1 MIKKLLASVVFF
13 GVLSAS
19 VVAQDIAR
27 IKITD
32 LESKIAEAKGPLVI
46 NFWATFCKPC
56 VEEIPHFVKLS
67 EKYRDQGLQ
76 MLFVSL
82 DLEEDYPAKVQMVAQ
97 KLGIK
102 NRVVWLDEFD
112 ADYFIP
118 KIDSSWSGALP
129 ATLLLNTQKGYRRFL
144 DQVLTEEK
152 LKLEIDQM
160 LDTGRP

>member
-1 MIKKLLASVVFF
+1 MIKKLLVSWIFCL
-13 GVLSAS
+13 VLAPAI
-19 VVAQDIAR
+19 VAQDIAR

-32 LESKIAEAKGPLVI
+32 LESTIAEAKGPLVI

-56 VEEIPHFVKLS
+56 VEEIPHFVKLL

-118 KIDSSWSGALP
+118 RIDSSWSGALP

-152 LKLEIDQM
+152 LKFEIDQM
-160 LDTGRP
+160 LNAGRL

>member
-1 MIKKLLASVVFF
+1 MTSWILCLLLAP
-13 GVLSAS
+13 A

-32 LESKIAEAKGPLVI
+32 LEAKIRDAEGPLVI

-56 VEEIPHFVKLS
+56 VEEIPHFVKLN
-67 EKYRDQGLQ
+67 EKYREQGLR

-82 DLEEDYPAKVQMVAQ
+82 DLEEDYPAKVQSVAQ

-102 NRVVWLDEFD
+102 NQVLWLDEFD

-118 KIDSSWSGALP
+118 RIDSSWSGALP
-129 ATLLLNTQKGYRRFL
+129 ATLLLNAQKGYRRFL

-152 LKLEIDQM
+152 LQKEIELM
-160 LDTGRP
+160 LKAVEP

>member
-1 MIKKLLASVVFF
+1 MASWILCLLLAP
-13 GVLSAS
+13 A

-32 LESKIAEAKGPLVI
+32 LEAKIRNAEGPLVI

-56 VEEIPHFVKLS
+56 VEEIPHFVKLN
-67 EKYRDQGLQ
+67 EKYRAQGLR

-82 DLEEDYPAKVQMVAQ
+82 DLEEDYPAKVQSVAQ

-102 NRVVWLDEFD
+102 SQVLWLDEFD

-118 KIDSSWSGALP
+118 KIDSGWSGALP
-129 ATLLLNTQKGYRRFL
+129 ATLLLNAQKDYRRFL

-152 LKLEIDQM
+152 LQKEIELM
-160 LDTGRP
+160 LNAVKP

>member
-1 MIKKLLASVVFF
+1 MASWILCLLLAP
-13 GVLSAS
+13 A

-32 LESKIAEAKGPLVI
+32 LEAKIRNAEGPLVI

-56 VEEIPHFVKLS
+56 VEEIPHFVKLN
-67 EKYRDQGLQ
+67 EKYRAQGLR

-82 DLEEDYPAKVQMVAQ
+82 DLEEDYPAKVQSVAQ

-102 NRVVWLDEFD
+102 SQVLWLDEFD

-118 KIDSSWSGALP
+118 KIDSAWSGALP
-129 ATLLLNTQKGYRRFL
+129 ATLLLNAQKDYRRFL

-152 LKLEIDQM
+152 LQKEIELM
-160 LDTGRP
+160 LNAVKP

>member
-1 MIKKLLASVVFF
+1 MASWILCLLLAP
-13 GVLSAS
+13 A

-32 LESKIAEAKGPLVI
+32 LEAKIRNAEGPLVI

-56 VEEIPHFVKLS
+56 VEEIPHFVKLN
-67 EKYRDQGLQ
+67 EKYRAQGLR

-82 DLEEDYPAKVQMVAQ
+82 DLEEDYPVKVQSVAQ

-102 NRVVWLDEFD
+102 SQVLWLDEFD

-118 KIDSSWSGALP
+118 KIDSAWSGALP
-129 ATLLLNTQKGYRRFL
+129 ATLLLNAQKDYRRFL

-152 LKLEIDQM
+152 LQKEIELM
-160 LDTGRP
+160 LNAVKP